1 LDSGIKRVFTL
12 QTIQKPFGGIMK
24 YPVNSLFLLIAFSL
38 GVVSCASLSYTP
50 HSELV
55 MFQEERIP
63 STGEIRSNRYM
74 HGIASVTHTGI
85 RDKQLDS
92 RFADYENILQTS
104 YTTHSIFMN
113 EGNNAFSFGLG
124 TTAGVDVTLPVF
136 RKRFDGLYL
145 TQAFSPGAIQTIM
158 QKRVLQKQMFG
169 LGTGLHYQYSRGGV
183 SVDRSCGYLTI
194 YCESYKTHTLGLRSV
209 ITYSFQPRSDVENL
223 QTLYA
228 TAALRYDF
236 KLQTVYPAVS
246 ISLVI
251 R

>member
-1 LDSGIKRVFTL
+1 
-12 QTIQKPFGGIMK
+12 MK
-24 YPVNSLFLLIAFSL
+24 YPVNFLFLLISLSLSL
-38 GVVSCASLSYTP
+38 GLTSCASLSYTP

-55 MFQEERIP
+55 MFQKERIP
-63 STGEIRSNRYM
+63 STGEIQSNRYM
-74 HGIASVTHTGI
+74 HGIAGVTHTGI
-85 RDKQLDS
+85 RDKPLDS
-92 RFADYENILQTS
+92 RFADYENILRTS
-104 YTTHSIFMN
+104 YTTHAIFMN
-113 EGNNAFSFGLG
+113 EGNNAISFGLG
-124 TTAGVDVTLPVF
+124 TTAGVDITLPVF
-136 RKRFDGLYL
+136 RKRFDGVYL

-183 SVDRSCGYLTI
+183 SVDRSNGSLNPFF
-194 YCESYKTHTLGLRSV
+194 SNFYKTHTLGLRSV
-209 ITYSFQPRSDVENL
+209 MTYSFQPRSDVENL